1 MFPRINSST
10 TSSANIAQMKLLS
23 IVGARP
29 QFVKVAMIAE
39 AIKVHNRN
47 VESRSDRINHKL
59 VHTGQH
65 YEHKMSGIFFDEL
78 RIPEPDYHLGVGSG
92 PQGAQTG
99 AMLAKIE
106 KVLMAEKPGVVM
118 IYGDTN
124 STIAGALA
132 AAKMHIK
139 IAHLESGLRS
149 FNRKMPEEINRVAS
163 DHISDYLFCPTDT
176 AVENLRGEGIV
187 KNVFQTGD
195 VMLDS
200 VLAYRERAGNRTKL
214 LKQIGVKSHEYALA
228 TVHRAENTD
237 SVERLKHL
245 LEALASLPFDVILPM
260 HPRVRD
266 RLKNKRE
273 LRQIA
278 RILETSP
285 NTKITA
291 PVSYLEMLTLE
302 IHARLVLTDS
312 GGVQK
317 EAFFAGVPCLTLR
330 EETEWLET
338 MAGGWNQIVGTD
350 PARIHAIAEQEW
362 NRDRVGR
369 GESPDWKSFGGGKAA
384 QETVRI
390 LGECWKSGRERETI

>member
-1 MFPRINSST
+1 
-10 TSSANIAQMKLLS
+10 MKLLS

-39 AIKVHNRN
+39 AVKAHNRGAN
-47 VESRSDRINHKL
+47 PRAERIEHTI

-65 YEHKMSGIFFDEL
+65 YEHKMSGVFFDEL

-106 KVLMAEKPGVVM
+106 KVMLAEKPDVVM

-124 STIAGALA
+124 STVAGALA
-132 AAKMHIK
+132 AAKLHIK

-149 FNRKMPEEINRVAS
+149 FNRRMPEEINRVAS

-176 AVENLRGEGIV
+176 AVGNLRTEGISR
-187 KNVFQTGD
+187 NVFQTGD

-200 VLAYRERAGNRTKL
+200 VIAYRERARKRMNL
-214 LKQIGVKSHEYALA
+214 LKKIGVRPHEYALA
-228 TVHRAENTD
+228 TIHRAENTD
-237 SVERLKHL
+237 SAERLKNL
-245 LEALASLPFDVILPM
+245 LEALASLPCDVVLPM

-266 RLKNKRE
+266 RLKNSRG
-273 LRQIA
+273 LRPVA
-278 RILETSP
+278 KALEGSR
-285 NTKITA
+285 NVKVTA

-302 IHARLVLTDS
+302 LHARLVLTDS

-338 MAGGWNQIVGTD
+338 QAGGWNQIVGAD
-350 PARIHAIAEQEW
+350 PARIRTSVEQEW
-362 NRDRVGR
+362 QRDRVGR

-384 QETVRI
+384 QETVQI
-390 LGECWKSGRERETI
+390 LSEVWKTESGQKTI

>member
-1 MFPRINSST
+1 
-10 TSSANIAQMKLLS
+10 MKLLS

-39 AIKVHNRN
+39 AVKAHNRS
-47 VESRSDRINHKL
+47 VKVRADRINHIL

-65 YEHKMSGIFFDEL
+65 YEHKMSGVFFDEL

-106 KVLMAEKPGVVM
+106 KVLLAEKPSAVV

-124 STIAGALA
+124 STVAGALT
-132 AAKMHIK
+132 AAKLHIK

-149 FNRKMPEEINRVAS
+149 FNRRMPEEINRVAS

-176 AVENLRGEGIV
+176 AVENLRTEGIV

-200 VLAYRERAGNRTKL
+200 VIAYRERAGKRTKL
-214 LKQIGVKSHEYALA
+214 LKHLGVKSHEYALA

-237 SVERLKHL
+237 SLERLKHL

-266 RLKNKRE
+266 RLKNNRE
-273 LRQIA
+273 MRA
-278 RILETSP
+278 VAKTLEMSP
-285 NTKITA
+285 NVKITA

-302 IHARLVLTDS
+302 LHARLVLTDS

-338 MAGGWNQIVGTD
+338 MAGGWNQIVGTE
-350 PARIHAIAEQEW
+350 PAKIRGIAEQEW
-362 NRDRVGR
+362 NRDRVGH
-369 GESPDWKSFGGGKAA
+369 GESPDWKSFGGGQAA
-384 QETVRI
+384 KETVRI
-390 LGECWKSGRERETI
+390 LSECWKSERETI

>member
-1 MFPRINSST
+1 
-10 TSSANIAQMKLLS
+10 MKLLS

-39 AIKVHNRN
+39 AVKTHNREAK
-47 VESRSDRINHKL
+47 VRADRIEHTL

-65 YEHKMSGIFFDEL
+65 YEHKMSGVFFEEL
-78 RIPEPDYHLGVGSG
+78 RIPVADFHLGVGSG

-106 KVLMAEKPGVVM
+106 KVMLAEKPSVVM

-124 STIAGALA
+124 STVAGALA
-132 AAKMHIK
+132 AAKLHIP

-149 FNRKMPEEINRVAS
+149 FNRRMPEEINRVAS

-176 AVENLRGEGIV
+176 AVENLQAEGIT

-200 VLAYRERAGNRTKL
+200 VIYYRDRARKRTGL
-214 LKQIGVKSHEYALA
+214 LRSLGVKPREYALA
-228 TVHRAENTD
+228 TIHRAENTD
-237 SVERLKHL
+237 SAERLKNL
-245 LEALASLPFDVILPM
+245 LEALASLPCEVILPL

-266 RLKNKRE
+266 RLKRVRE
-273 LRQIA
+273 LRPVAKALEAA
-278 RILETSP
+278 RNL
-285 NTKITA
+285 KLTA
-291 PVSYLEMLTLE
+291 PVSYVEMLALE
-302 IHARLVLTDS
+302 LHARVVLTDS

-330 EETEWLET
+330 EETEWPET
-338 MAGGWNQIVGTD
+338 KVGGWNQVVGSD
-350 PARIHAIAEQEW
+350 PIKIRASVAQEW
-362 NRDRVGR
+362 DRNRVGH
-369 GESPDWKSFGGGKAA
+369 GESPDWRSFGEGRAA
-384 QETVRI
+384 QETVRE
-390 LGECWKSGRERETI
+390 LSKVWKAESRRETI